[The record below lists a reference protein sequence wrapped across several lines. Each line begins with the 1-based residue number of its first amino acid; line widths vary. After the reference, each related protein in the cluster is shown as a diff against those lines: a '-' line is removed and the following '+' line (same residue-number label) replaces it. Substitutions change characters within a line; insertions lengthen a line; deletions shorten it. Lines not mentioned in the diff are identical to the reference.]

1 VTNISRKIKEMG
13 GALLKLSPFLSFI
26 PPLFILYML
35 EPLSFE
41 YMWKGRT
48 YYLFFMWA
56 VLLETV
62 LNWNTLE
69 IKSWKKK
76 PYRAVIFLIALLLPT
91 IYVLLTNFVE
101 FWGHQNLNALIIA
114 LARKCGVGGVNPKDV
129 EYFTGK
135 MPLAV
140 EYLIFTVIF
149 DSIILTFYGLKNLG
163 KYALST
169 FLLGFIGFVYLA
181 DNLFPYGK
189 LMPLQMIT
197 LLTAILAS
205 HVLNVMGYKA
215 TVTAENYPIYGFTPG
230 LSVEGLKYPNGSPY
244 LGSVGIAWPCSGVDS
259 LLIYSVTFLMFL
271 KGSGLSR
278 KQKIFFFV
286 FGAVVTYLLNI
297 LRVITFIMIGTTSGV
312 GSNEWWRFHD
322 YYGPLYSITW
332 IVLYP
337 LVITAAHSLWT
348 RSKRRS
354 SPSL

>member
-1 VTNISRKIKEMG
+1 MIDTSRKIKEMG
-13 GALLKLSPFLSFI
+13 CAVLKLLPFLSFI
-26 PPLFILYML
+26 PPIFTLYLL

-41 YMWKGRT
+41 YTWKGRT
-48 YYLFFMWA
+48 YYLFFMWTIF
-56 VLLETV
+56 LETI
-62 LNWNTLE
+62 LSWNTLE
-69 IKSWKKK
+69 IKSWKRK
-76 PYRAVIFLIALLLPT
+76 PFRVILFLIVLLLPT
-91 IYVLLTNFVE
+91 IYVLFTNFVE
-101 FWGHQNLNALIIA
+101 FYGYQNFNAFIVA
-114 LARKCGVGGVNPKDV
+114 LARKCGISG

-135 MPLAV
+135 MPLAI

-149 DSIILTFYGLKNLG
+149 VIIILTFYSLRKLG

-169 FLLGFIGFVYLA
+169 FLLGLTGFIYLV
-181 DNLFPYGK
+181 DNLFPYGN
-189 LMPLQMIT
+189 LVPLQMIT

-205 HVLNVMGYKA
+205 YVLNVMGYKA
-215 TVTAENYPIYGFTPG
+215 TITTGNDPIYGFIPG
-230 LSVEGLKYPNGSPY
+230 LSVEGLKDPYGRPYP
-244 LGSVGIAWPCSGVDS
+244 GSVWIAWPCSGVDS
-259 LLIYSVTFLMFL
+259 LLIYSVTLLMFL
-271 KGSGLSR
+271 KGGGLSR

-337 LVITAAHSLWT
+337 LVITAAHSLLT

-354 SPSL
+354 SLSL